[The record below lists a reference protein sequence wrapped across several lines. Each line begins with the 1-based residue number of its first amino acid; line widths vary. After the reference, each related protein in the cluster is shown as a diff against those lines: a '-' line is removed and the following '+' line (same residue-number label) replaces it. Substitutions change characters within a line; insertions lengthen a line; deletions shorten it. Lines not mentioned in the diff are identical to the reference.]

1 MNTNNKSFDKSAYTE
16 KVLNMTN
23 ARFLDEASAYRF
35 EKRSSGIKTWLAA
48 ACFMLIFAAAA
59 ILLIKPMGER
69 PSIIPADSSEP
80 TAMPT
85 EQASET
91 PTPAPDTTAL
101 PTKPIPDPIPA
112 DWDCDPYCMETW
124 DALYAYFKLT
134 DASGVSNGEKC
145 FKNYDPTMT
154 AFWGTEC
161 GSDTGSWLT
170 WKAIGTDMPDE
181 LYLTDIYLAGTE
193 DEPLYL
199 VGTFGDFYC
208 SAKALR
214 CENVIFDSINLR
226 HRADFGHPDT
236 IEHLHA
242 VNDAVYIGDHIW
254 LGFDIS
260 SDTRCYY
267 ESTGKSYH
275 NVNGEE
281 TVISSLPYAFT
292 VELTAEGSGS
302 VGVTGKND
310 EHYYV
315 VEVYANPKEGQ
326 KFLGWYD
333 KDGKLISAEQML
345 EISYND
351 GDGSEAM
358 GYTGVR
364 DFTGIAKFAPSGE
377 PPLEDYYSRLTFV
390 NGLGEEINVL
400 NFCIGGDNWDVTR
413 YEQSETV
420 TKFDISDYRLDNCSI
435 VASVSAKH
443 QDGSDFT
450 RKYILPYFEYEH
462 GDVIELKKNGE
473 TAFATVTRGSGSYE
487 LPVISYEYEEGRLLS
502 MSEDLL
508 HPVVADTSG
517 KCSEFGTDY
526 YDRIYIGTE
535 YGSVTLN
542 ESETAKYPSLA
553 RVLEARNARIEA
565 ELAEAH
571 DRMLA
576 DTSKYSTQEL
586 YRSVSAIRRADSMVL
601 SFIGCESIEHNDE
614 LHSRIY
620 SSENYE
626 TATGRLLTL
635 SDVVTDA
642 SALASILNA
651 KLEKGDAAFRFDPA
665 KHFGAPSEDFAWT
678 IDHDG
683 LFFIINGDF
692 SSLFVSFS
700 EHEGLVKAEYMPVS
714 ENYMVQLVD
723 SVENWF
729 TVNGKAESTAT
740 YAQQLEAVKARFDDD
755 GNPLAFIHAGGRDYL
770 LMDGQRYIWGESN
783 NLLLFGNGFACCRM
797 YNGFD
802 WIFRGFKTETL
813 GSGNYIDALL
823 VNGCNTDP
831 GSITA
836 MTDVMAIG
844 YHWGAASKFALNDD
858 GRFVRIDE
866 YYEADFERTL
876 LKEYTVDEIDLEG
889 NTIGTITLG
898 AGETVRVFRFNYGFE
913 DARTS
918 DGRIV
923 RLKLPGDDGSGLTYY
938 EQAWAIFGEG
948 IDLGP

>member
-1 MNTNNKSFDKSAYTE
+1 MSTNNKSFDRSAYTE
-16 KVLNMTN
+16 KVLNMTS
-23 ARFLDEASAYRF
+23 ARFLDEAAAYRF
-35 EKRSSGIKTWLAA
+35 EKRRTPVSTWIAA
-48 ACFMLIFAAAA
+48 ACFALIFAAAA
-59 ILLIKPMGER
+59 ILLIKPLRER
-69 PSIIPADSSEP
+69 PVVIPANSSEP
-80 TAMPT
+80 TASPT
-85 EQASET
+85 EQAGET

-170 WKAIGTDMPDE
+170 WEAIGTDMPDE

-208 SAKALR
+208 SAKALM
-214 CENVIFDSINLR
+214 CENVIFDSIDLR

-242 VNDAVYIGDHIW
+242 VNDAVYIGDRIW

-333 KDGKLISAEQML
+333 ADGKLISAEQML

-364 DFTGIAKFAPSGE
+364 DFTGTARFAPSDE
-377 PPLEDYYSRLTFV
+377 PPLAEYHARLTFV
-390 NGLGEEINVL
+390 NGLGEELNDL
-400 NFCIGGDNWDVTR
+400 NFFIDGDNSDVTA
-413 YEQSETV
+413 YGLSETV
-420 TKFDISDYRLDNCSI
+420 TKFDINEYSLDKLSI
-435 VASVSAKH
+435 VACVSEKH
-443 QDGSDFT
+443 QDGA
-450 RKYILPYFEYEH
+450 YITHKHVLPYFKYKH

-473 TAFATVTRGSGSYE
+473 TAFATVTRSGGSYE
-487 LPVISYEYEEGRLLS
+487 LPVISYEYVSGHLLS
-502 MSEDLL
+502 MSEELL
-508 HPVVADTSG
+508 HPVVS
-517 KCSEFGTDY
+517 Y
-526 YDRIYIGTE
+526 IYGERAEINTGAYWKYISTE
-535 YGSVTLN
+535 YSIAKLN
-542 ESETAKYPSLA
+542 EQEAAKYPELA
-553 RVLEARNARIEA
+553 RALEARNARIEA
-565 ELAEAH
+565 EMNAAYEE
-571 DRMLA
+571 MLA
-576 DTSKYSTQEL
+576 NADEHNDQRQL
-586 YRSVSAIRRADSMVL
+586 RPISAVRRADSIVL
-601 SFIGCESIEHNDE
+601 AFVNEELIERHDLENNVSGRR
-614 LHSRIY
+614 LF

-626 TATGRLLTL
+626 TATGRLLNL

-651 KLEKGDAAFRFDPA
+651 ELEKGDAAFRFDPA
-665 KHFGAPSEDFAWT
+665 KHFNAPSADFAWT
-678 IDHDG
+678 LDHDG
-683 LFFIINGDF
+683 LFFIINEND
-692 SSLFVSFS
+692 SSVCVPFI
-700 EHEGLVKAEYMPVS
+700 EHEGLVKSEFMPVS
-714 ENYMVQLVD
+714 ENYMMEFTDPDEALIIVRGK
-723 SVENWF
+723 VESLSMYSDHIRF
-729 TVNGKAESTAT
+729 TGWDEWTGE
-740 YAQQLEAVKARFDDD
+740 YAA
-755 GNPLAFIHAGGRDYL
+755 AFIHADGRDYIL
-770 LMDGQRYIWGESN
+770 INGWRDEWSYSE
-783 NLLLFGNGFACCRM
+783 NLLLFGNGFACSM
-797 YNGFD
+797 SNAFTGAS
-802 WIFRGFKTETL
+802 T
-813 GSGNYIDALL
+813 
-823 VNGCNTDP
+823 VCNTDP
-831 GSITA
+831 GRFIAQTN
-836 MTDVMAIG
+836 VMAIG
-844 YHWGAASKFALNDD
+844 YHWGLSTGYALNDD
-858 GRFVRIDE
+858 GRFVRTDD
-866 YYEADFERTL
+866 YFEADFERTL
-876 LKEYTVDEIDLEG
+876 LKEYTVEEIDLDG
-889 NTIGTITLG
+889 NTIGTITIG

-913 DARTS
+913 DARTA

-923 RLKLPGDDGSGLTYY
+923 RLTLPENSDGYTNY
-938 EQAWAIFGEG
+938 EESMAIFGNL
-948 IDLGP
+948 DFGP